1 MKAITDPNIT
11 RKDNANKNKSSF
23 GVFFIYFFLAN
34 RTLREKKSLYNMEGL
49 KLLILQVSQKS
60 LEQLKKLKNIQK

>member
-34 RTLREKKSLYNMEGL
+34 RTLREKSHYAIWKDWNC
-49 KLLILQVSQKS
+49 
-60 LEQLKKLKNIQK
+60 